1 MKTFFSLAGMILC
14 MTSSQILLKFA
25 GQHSA
30 NHASVLDGF
39 VRNPWLWAALGA
51 SIGGIGCWLLTL
63 RRLPLSAAYP
73 WTALIYFI
81 TPLAGVYF
89 FAEVLTGRYL
99 FGLTLVLAGVLL
111 TTRGVI
117 SR

>member
-1 MKTFFSLAGMILC
+1 MNPFVSVFGMILC
-14 MTSSQILLKFA
+14 MTASQILLKFA

-30 NHASVLDGF
+30 THIGAIDGF

-51 SIGGIGCWLLTL
+51 SVGGIGFWLLTL

-73 WTALIYFI
+73 WTALIYVA
-81 TPLAGVYF
+81 TPLASVWF
-89 FAEVLTGRYL
+89 FAEVLTGRYV
-99 FGLTLVLAGVLL
+99 FGLALVLAGVLL

>member
-1 MKTFFSLAGMILC
+1 MTASFSLTGMILC
-14 MTSSQILLKFA
+14 MTASQILLKFG

-30 NHASVLDGF
+30 THTSVIDSF
-39 VRNPWLWAALGA
+39 VLNPWLWSSLAA
-51 SIGGIGCWLLTL
+51 SIIGTGFWLLTL

-81 TPLAGVYF
+81 TPLAGVWF
-89 FAEVLTGRYL
+89 FADELTVRYM
-99 FGLTLVLAGVLL
+99 FGLAFVLAGVLL
-111 TTRGVI
+111 TTRGAS